1 MRNNSSLGTNNEEV
15 NEIRSYDSRQKA
27 SQATTEEKTSVI
39 TSAQLQGDSDDSY
52 KVGLDVH
59 SELTVK
65 YNEKLK
71 NDLRSKIIFLV
82 VNRAF

>member
-82 VNRAF
+82 VNRAL